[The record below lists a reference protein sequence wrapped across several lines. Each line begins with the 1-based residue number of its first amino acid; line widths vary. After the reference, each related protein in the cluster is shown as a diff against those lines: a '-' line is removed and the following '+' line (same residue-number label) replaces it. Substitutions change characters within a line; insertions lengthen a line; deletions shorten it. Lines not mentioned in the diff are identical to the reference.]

1 MAAGVRIGLSE
12 HVNYRIADSLLVEHN
27 CHSAN
32 RLYLAVHYHI
42 SITLSGRDTS
52 MTQQFAHDRNVAAS
66 SEYHCDLNWKNLSHF
81 YTSKFVKFFQ
91 FKSLAG

>member
-32 RLYLAVHYHI
+32 RFYLAVH
-42 SITLSGRDTS
+42 
-52 MTQQFAHDRNVAAS
+52 
-66 SEYHCDLNWKNLSHF
+66 
-81 YTSKFVKFFQ
+81 
-91 FKSLAG
+91 